1 MFLNCFSCTRDDRKE
16 RIVAA
21 GNSVRQALQELLSE
35 YMENAGTK
43 PTEQLDDAIQ
53 VCKLSYSPDPTTN
66 SETTNRES
74 LGSYLVS
81 ELVVGFDE
89 QDA

>member
-53 VCKLSYSPDPTTN
+53 VN
-66 SETTNRES
+66 
-74 LGSYLVS
+74 YLVHRNQQLIPKLRIMKI
-81 ELVVGFDE
+81 LVLI
-89 QDA
+89 

>member
-1 MFLNCFSCTRDDRKE
+1 M
-16 RIVAA
+16 AA

-53 VCKLSYSPDPTTN
+53 VN
-66 SETTNRES
+66 
-74 LGSYLVS
+74 YLVHWNQQPIPK
-81 ELVVGFDE
+81 LRIVKIAKKRTRNGDE
-89 QDA
+89 IAIYES

>member
-1 MFLNCFSCTRDDRKE
+1 MNLDNKQKMLAHCYSCTRDDRKE

-53 VCKLSYSPDPTTN
+53 VIRGKSLLKL
-66 SETTNRES
+66 
-74 LGSYLVS
+74 
-81 ELVVGFDE
+81 
-89 QDA
+89 

>member
-1 MFLNCFSCTRDDRKE
+1 MFLNYFSCTRDDRKE

-53 VCKLSYSPDPTTN
+53 VN
-66 SETTNRES
+66 
-74 LGSYLVS
+74 YLVQMNQQ
-81 ELVVGFDE
+81 LIPKLRIV
-89 QDA
+89 QIWILI

>member
-53 VCKLSYSPDPTTN
+53 VLN
-66 SETTNRES
+66 
-74 LGSYLVS
+74 YLVHRNQQPIPK
-81 ELVVGFDE
+81 LRIVKIWVLI
-89 QDA
+89 

>member
-1 MFLNCFSCTRDDRKE
+1 M
-16 RIVAA
+16 AA

-53 VCKLSYSPDPTTN
+53 VNYLIHRNQQPILKLKIVIFWV
-66 SETTNRES
+66 
-74 LGSYLVS
+74 LI
-81 ELVVGFDE
+81 
-89 QDA
+89 

>member
-1 MFLNCFSCTRDDRKE
+1 MLAHCYSCTRDDRKE

-53 VCKLSYSPDPTTN
+53 VIRGKSLLKLWVTTFLSRLTVTLN
-66 SETTNRES
+66 
-74 LGSYLVS
+74 LCQIYLKLPVHV
-81 ELVVGFDE
+81 L
-89 QDA
+89 

>member
-53 VCKLSYSPDPTTN
+53 VLSTLSNIVHLFTGYRDIHT
-66 SETTNRES
+66 
-74 LGSYLVS
+74 
-81 ELVVGFDE
+81 
-89 QDA
+89 

>member
-53 VCKLSYSPDPTTN
+53 VNYLIHRNQQPILKLRIVKIAKKLPEMVMKLPFMN
-66 SETTNRES
+66 PK
-74 LGSYLVS
+74 
-81 ELVVGFDE
+81 
-89 QDA
+89 

>member
-53 VCKLSYSPDPTTN
+53 VN
-66 SETTNRES
+66 
-74 LGSYLVS
+74 YLVHRNQQPIPK
-81 ELVVGFDE
+81 LRIVKIWVLI
-89 QDA
+89 

>member
-1 MFLNCFSCTRDDRKE
+1 
-16 RIVAA
+16 VAA

-53 VCKLSYSPDPTTN
+53 VN
-66 SETTNRES
+66 
-74 LGSYLVS
+74 YLVHRNQQPIPK
-81 ELVVGFDE
+81 LQIVKIWVLI
-89 QDA
+89 